1 MARAEFECA
10 DEAGEA
16 GDSEPGTGEGVAGAT
31 AGGGPGTGAT
41 AGGRAAV
48 AVVSGSQ
55 LRPGDRILVD
65 GRVVTVTR
73 IEFPVAFWDEQQRE
87 VTGIGVWYEGNTASG
102 VLRCAPDRPIRRV
115 S

>member
-1 MARAEFECA
+1 MARPEFECA

-16 GDSEPGTGEGVAGAT
+16 EDSGAADSEAGVGRAPAGAE
-31 AGGGPGTGAT
+31 
-41 AGGRAAV
+41 AAV
-48 AVVSGSQ
+48 IPGSQ
-55 LRPGDRILVD
+55 LLAGDRILVD
-65 GRVVTVTR
+65 GREVTVTR

-115 S
+115 T

>member
-10 DEAGEA
+10 DEAGETGETDEA
-16 GDSEPGTGEGVAGAT
+16 GDAEPGTG
-31 AGGGPGTGAT
+31 GP
-41 AGGRAAV
+41 AGGRAGV

-73 IEFPVAFWDEQQRE
+73 IEFPVAFWDERQRE
-87 VTGIGVWYEGNTASG
+87 ITGIGVWYEGNTASG

>member
-1 MARAEFECA
+1 MARPEFDCA

-16 GDSEPGTGEGVAGAT
+16 GDSDPGTGGLAARTRPGWRP
-31 AGGGPGTGAT
+31 AGGS
-41 AGGRAAV
+41 AGV
-48 AVVSGSQ
+48 AVVPGSQ

-65 GRVVTVTR
+65 GRAVTVTR

-102 VLRCAPDRPIRRV
+102 VLRCAPDRMIQRAT
-115 S
+115 

>member
-16 GDSEPGTGEGVAGAT
+16 GDSD
-31 AGGGPGTGAT
+31 PGTGAAASGP
-41 AGGRAAV
+41 AGV

-65 GRVVTVTR
+65 GRVVTVAR
-73 IEFPVAFWDEQQRE
+73 IESPVAFWDEQQRE